1 LNLTGA
7 RCPKFPVIKNGFVT
21 DMSREYYFGDEARV
35 QCYKGYKL
43 TGSNIIKCSIGQEFL
58 NPPKCE
64 GESSAYLVKRK
75 KVEWRQYTLL
85 RNQHTTLPK
94 HGIST
99 CKNTSIAKDYQANI
113 MLNSS
118 NINVISEFCGFCS
131 GLMYEQ
137 NVLNFYCLTAHKGKI
152 PIWLYVKKKKEK

>member
-1 LNLTGA
+1 
-7 RCPKFPVIKNGFVT
+7 
-21 DMSREYYFGDEARV
+21 MSREYYFGDEARV

-75 KVEWRQYTLL
+75 KSRMETVHIAEKSAHKSTKTW
-85 RNQHTTLPK
+85 HK
-94 HGIST
+94 HMQ
-99 CKNTSIAKDYQANI
+99 KHKDYQANI

-137 NVLNFYCLTAHKGKI
+137 NVLSFYCLTAHIGKI
-152 PIWLYVKKKKEK
+152 PIWLYVKKKKSKAVPLLQCR